1 MFIDHDSRDIT
12 KSSEGAKCWLRI
24 RIALLQSEKV
34 LSGNMSYKHLA
45 ALRLAICGSNSKDR
59 TLVLLGICLLTIP
72 IAACQRQYATGRSA
86 AVVPPASVVRPL
98 PPQASPQLK
107 QLIDGAVEQ
116 SKVTTG
122 YDPSYVKLDY
132 PNGDVASDTGVCSD
146 VVVRAFRK
154 AGIDL
159 QKEVHE
165 DMKLAWAEYPKKW
178 GARGT
183 DANIDHR
190 RVLNLTT
197 YFDRQGKSQPI
208 TNDRADYLPGDIVAW
223 ELSDGVEH
231 IGILTNLYHPTR
243 DARAGTPVWSDSD
256 KHYLIVH
263 NIGAGARVEDVLL
276 DWKIIGHYRYFQ

>member
-1 MFIDHDSRDIT
+1 MQNEFAAQRCNHSR
-12 KSSEGAKCWLRI
+12 
-24 RIALLQSEKV
+24 V
-34 LSGNMSYKHLA
+34 
-45 ALRLAICGSNSKDR
+45 
-59 TLVLLGICLLTIP
+59 VLLAICLLTIVVGG
-72 IAACQRQYATGRSA
+72 CQRQYATSRTTPP
-86 AVVPPASVVRPL
+86 VPPTSIARPL
-98 PPQASPQLK
+98 PPKASLQLK

-154 AGIDL
+154 AGTDL

-165 DMKLAWAEYPKKW
+165 DMKLAWAEYPRKW

-197 YFDRQGKSQPI
+197 YFTRQGKSLPI
-208 TNDRADYLPGDIVAW
+208 SNDRADYLPGDVVAW
-223 ELSDGVEH
+223 DLSDGVEH
-231 IGILTNLYHPTR
+231 IGILTNL
-243 DARAGTPVWSDSD
+243 SLDSD
-256 KHYLIVH
+256 KHYLVVH

-276 DWKIIGHYRYFQ
+276 AWKIIGHYRYFE